1 MATQTSWRMR
11 GDVMEACSCATT
23 CPCNFGSDPTPL
35 PCEVV
40 IGWRIDDGNH
50 GNTRL
55 DGLSVVLYA
64 RMPGNAFQGNWTVG
78 VYLDQR
84 ASQQQAQALGDI
96 FAGNTGGWPAIL
108 SSLIGNL
115 LAPKQ
120 VPIHF
125 QTVDGEHSITIP
137 GLLEVGSE
145 RVPNPLPGQPPL
157 DPKVSDLAVPF
168 YTGSVSVRRSRTLRL
183 SDPGMS
189 FQHTGGSSLVGRFD
203 YSGP

>member
-1 MATQTSWRMR
+1 MATQTTWRMR

-40 IGWRIDDGNH
+40 IGWRIQDGNY

-55 DGLSVVLYA
+55 DGLSVVLYG
-64 RMPGNAFQGNWTVG
+64 RIPGNVFQGNWTVG

-84 ASQQQAQALGDI
+84 ASQPQAQALGDI
-96 FAGNTGGWPAIL
+96 FAGNAGGWPAML

-120 VPIHF
+120 VPIQF
-125 QTVDGEHSITIP
+125 QTVDGEHSIRIP
-137 GLLEVGSE
+137 GLLDVGSE
-145 RVPNPLPGQPPL
+145 RVPNPLPGEPPL

-168 YTGSVSVRRSRTLRL
+168 YTGPVSVRRSRTLTL

-189 FQHTGGSSLVGRFD
+189 FQYVGRSSLVGQFD